1 MFFFL
6 TYYIN
11 VTLFTNKTKN
21 LPVYKVYYY
30 TLKYITHTYSLIN
43 FNYTKYFISIPYINL
58 YIILLIIQNPIYFY
72 IK

>member
-21 LPVYKVYYY
+21 LLVYKVYYY
-30 TLKYITHTYSLIN
+30 TLKYITHTL
-43 FNYTKYFISIPYINL
+43 
-58 YIILLIIQNPIYFY
+58 
-72 IK
+72 